1 MLLVYIPAVFD
12 YLSDV
17 IEVKSAVPKVI
28 LMKPWVNTNL
38 FDSNNERKAERYQA
52 GLSFLTVNLGV
63 PRTYLLN

>member
-17 IEVKSAVPKVI
+17 IEIKSALPKVI
-28 LMKPWVNTNL
+28 LMKQWLNTNL
-38 FDSNNERKAERYQA
+38 FDSKTERKVERYQA

-63 PRTYLLN
+63 PWKFLLN